1 MNRRTI
7 LIAGLLFIL
16 TGCAVFGLRE
26 PLRVSVAD
34 IEPLPGQGMEARF
47 AVKLRIQN
55 PNDTPLNFNG
65 IALDLD
71 LQGKRF
77 ASGVSDQS
85 GVVTRFGEAV
95 ITVPVTVPATA
106 VIRQAY
112 GLATG
117 DGDRTKIDYQLR
129 GHFAGQGIGRTSF
142 DSEGE
147 IALPAGLSKRGP

>member
-7 LIAGLLFIL
+7 LIAGLLFVL
-16 TGCAVFGLRE
+16 AGCAVFGLRE
-26 PLRVSVAD
+26 PLRVSVAG
-34 IEPLPGQGMEARF
+34 IESLPSEGMEARF

-55 PNDTPLNFNG
+55 PNDTSLNFDG
-65 IALDLD
+65 IALVLD

-85 GVVTRFGEAV
+85 GVVSRFGEAL

-106 VIRQAY
+106 MIRQAY
-112 GLATG
+112 GLAT
-117 DGDRTKIDYQLR
+117 GDRTKIDYQLR

-147 IALPAGLSKRGP
+147 IALPAELSKPGP